1 MKRIFFIAL
10 VAGFAALPVG
20 NAAAQQYKWTDKDG
34 KVQYGDVP
42 PAGAR
47 ATPLKGPM
55 SQPSPPPP
63 APKSEASGA
72 ATKEA
77 SKGPLTPAE
86 QEADYRKRQLEAQKS
101 REKEEKSMQDA
112 QAKRD
117 NCANSQEQ
125 LRVLESGQKYSRTDA
140 RGERYYLEDDQR
152 AAEIA
157 KARKLV
163 GDWCS

>member
-1 MKRIFFIAL
+1 MKKWFVFAVAL
-10 VAGFAALPVG
+10 AICSAAS
-20 NAAAQQYKWTDKDG
+20 AQQYKWVDKDG

-42 PAGAR
+42 PPGVN
-47 ATPLKGPM
+47 ATQLKGPR
-55 SQPSPPPP
+55 SAPEAP
-63 APKSEASGA
+63 AAKADA
-72 ATKEA
+72 KDA

-86 QEADYRKRQLEAQKS
+86 QEAEYRKRQVEAQKG
-101 REKEEKSMQDA
+101 REKEEKSAQDA
-112 QAKRD
+112 KAKRE

-125 LRVLESGQKYSRTDA
+125 LRVLESGQRYSRTDA
-140 RGERYYLEDDQR
+140 KGERYYLDDDQR